1 MLKNPLQLRLKKLSE
16 PQLQLFM
23 LSLCERMAINF
34 EFFALHTENK
44 IAKDQYRNILNIL
57 WESLIVKNAQINYDK
72 QLEKL
77 EEIIPKQSDYD
88 FYAVHPAIDACQ
100 ALSEALHAKLT
111 ETWLD
116 YALSISEISVQT
128 VANVYLT
135 EHNLEIDSIEVNNIE
150 SVKDEWDAQW
160 EIFRVILEEPY
171 SINLVKSLK
180 KELFEIGES
189 NIGLFLNKN

>member
-16 PQLQLFM
+16 AQLQLFM
-23 LSLCERMAINF
+23 LSLCERMSINF
-34 EFFALHTENK
+34 EFFALHTNNEA
-44 IAKDQYRNILNIL
+44 AKDQYRSILNVL
-57 WESLIVKNAQINYDK
+57 WESLVVKNAQINYDK

-77 EEIIPKQSDYD
+77 EEIIPSDVDFD

-100 ALSEALHAKLT
+100 ALSEVLHAKLT

-135 EHNLEIDSIEVNNIE
+135 ENHLEIDSVDINEIET
-150 SVKDEWDAQW
+150 VKEEWDAQW
-160 EIFRVILEEPY
+160 AIFRVILEEPY
-171 SINLVKSLK
+171 HVNLVKSLK

-189 NIGLFLNKN
+189 NIGLFIEK